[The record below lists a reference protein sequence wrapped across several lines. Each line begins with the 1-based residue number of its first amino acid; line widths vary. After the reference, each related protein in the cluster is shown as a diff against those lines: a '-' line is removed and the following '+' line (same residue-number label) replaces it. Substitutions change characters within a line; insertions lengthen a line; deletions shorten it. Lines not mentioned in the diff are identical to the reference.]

1 MMPGIHSELGAS
13 SCERWWNCP
22 GSVRLSRGVERH
34 DTAHSIE
41 GTAAHK
47 LAELCLS
54 NGQEAVEYVERTI
67 CAVDITPAI
76 ADRVQVFLDDVRSMI
91 PDIAL
96 LRDVQIEVRFDLSPL
111 DPPAPMFGT
120 ADVVIYVPVWRKLY
134 VRDYKNGWL
143 FVDVTD
149 NKQLRYY
156 ALGAILALGPDC
168 PVSEIEVTIVQ
179 PRCTADPIRRETF
192 DAVELAEWSV
202 DLMAHAR
209 ATLDP
214 DAPTKAGKWCKFCPV
229 ESTCRT
235 RAEFALTASYADA
248 QNDFTLPNPELLT
261 PEESALLLD
270 REAAIRAFL
279 DAHHEHCKRNPPPGW
294 KLTESQGRD
303 AWRDQ
308 DDAEVTL
315 SAIHEID
322 PWEPRELKSPA
333 VARETLVVQIRE
345 RIGVKVRGS
354 KKQAEAE
361 ARAALAEL
369 IHKPRIGVKLVPESS
384 PLPALPTH
392 GGEFIESAPSEP
404 ET

>member
-1 MMPGIHSELGAS
+1 LPDIHSELGAS

-47 LAELCLS
+47 LAELCLT
-54 NGQEAVEYVERTI
+54 NGQEAVEYVGRVILT
-67 CAVDITPAI
+67 VDITPAI
-76 ADRVQVFLDDVRSMI
+76 ADRVQVFLDDVRIMI

-96 LRDVQIEVRFDLSPL
+96 ARDLQIEVRFNLSPL

-156 ALGAILALGPDC
+156 ALGAMLALGADS

-179 PRCTADPIRRETF
+179 PRCTTDPIRRETF

-202 DLMAHAR
+202 DLMAHAH

-214 DAPTKAGKWCKFCPV
+214 DPPTRAGKWCKFCPV
-229 ESTCRT
+229 EGSCRT
-235 RAEFALTASYADA
+235 RAEAQMLAAHADA
-248 QNDFTLPNPELLT
+248 QADFALPNPELLT
-261 PEESALLLD
+261 PEESAVLLH

-308 DDAEVTL
+308 SDAEVTL
-315 SAIHEID
+315 QAIHEIE
-322 PWEPRELKSPA
+322 PWAPRELISPA
-333 VARETLVVQIRE
+333 VARETLVTQIRE
-345 RIGVKVRGS
+345 RLGVKVRGS
-354 KKQAEAE
+354 KKQAEAA
-361 ARAALAEL
+361 ARLALVDL
-369 IHKPRIGVKLVPESS
+369 IHKPRTGVKLVPESS

-392 GGEFIESAPSEP
+392 GGEFLLSAPSEP